1 MTPASARRA
10 TDELRLLS
18 ALSSLSPQPA
28 QTKIYVRSHES
39 NANTIYKELS
49 MIKVLR
55 EFIRIVKSSFT
66 PGSSAD
72 TPRAD
77 RAREQRDNQ
86 ARLDDNR
93 KIGE

>member
-1 MTPASARRA
+1 M
-10 TDELRLLS
+10 LR
-18 ALSSLSPQPA
+18 
-28 QTKIYVRSHES
+28 I
-39 NANTIYKELS
+39 
-49 MIKVLR
+49 LR

-86 ARLDDNR
+86 ARLNNDR
-93 KIGE
+93 KLGEYILCRRGLSLRGLANDGQFKLFEKHFLQLLR